1 MKSILYLGAILMTG
15 ACIYGFVDYRKT
27 SNRKEFQSLYRT
39 EASSAKS
46 SFSPEQTRRVNAI
59 EKVNEKASIIP
70 SVLSTKLSNAKELEP
85 VKEIKEVKT
94 VNGTRKSSK
103 RKKLNYKL
111 YSRAA
116 LEKFEPPVIVEDAK
130 KTEKK

>member
-1 MKSILYLGAILMTG
+1 MKSILYIGAVLMTG

-27 SNRKEFQSLYRT
+27 SNRKEFKSLYRT
-39 EASSAKS
+39 EAASTKTAL
-46 SFSPEQTRRVNAI
+46 SPQQVRDINAI
-59 EKVNEKASIIP
+59 EKVNERVKIAG
-70 SVLSTKLSNAKELEP
+70 P
-85 VKEIKEVKT
+85 VKELSDANKIEPAKGTTEVKF

-116 LEKFEPPVIVEDAK
+116 LEKFEPPVI
-130 KTEKK
+130 TSYPSIQEK

>member
-1 MKSILYLGAILMTG
+1 MKSILYIGAVLMTG

-27 SNRKEFQSLYRT
+27 SNRKEFKSLYRT
-39 EASSAKS
+39 DAASTKSAL
-46 SFSPEQTRRVNAI
+46 SPEQTRDVNAI
-59 EKVNEKASIIP
+59 EKVNEK
-70 SVLSTKLSNAKELEP
+70 TKIAEP
-85 VKEIKEVKT
+85 ATVFSDVDKPEPENEMKEVKS
-94 VNGTRKSSK
+94 VNSTRTSSK

-116 LEKFEPPVIVEDAK
+116 LEKFTPPVIVEDVE

>member
-1 MKSILYLGAILMTG
+1 MKSILYIGAFLMTG

-27 SNRKEFQSLYRT
+27 SNRKEFKSLYRT
-39 EASSAKS
+39 DAASTKSAL
-46 SFSPEQTRRVNAI
+46 SPEQVKDVNAI
-59 EKVNEKASIIP
+59 EKVNEK
-70 SVLSTKLSNAKELEP
+70 TKISEP
-85 VKEIKEVKT
+85 ETVFSDVNKTEPESEIKEGKP
-94 VNGTRKSSK
+94 GSSRRYSSK

-116 LEKFEPPVIVEDAK
+116 LEKFTPPVIVEDVE